1 MYILIY
7 YIIQHSIIILIIYI
21 YTNINLN
28 KMAVPKKKRSK
39 RNNKIRR
46 FALIKKLNIL
56 KITNFKIY
64 LNKTT
69 KNIVI

>member
-1 MYILIY
+1 MCIY
-7 YIIQHSIIILIIYI
+7 IYI